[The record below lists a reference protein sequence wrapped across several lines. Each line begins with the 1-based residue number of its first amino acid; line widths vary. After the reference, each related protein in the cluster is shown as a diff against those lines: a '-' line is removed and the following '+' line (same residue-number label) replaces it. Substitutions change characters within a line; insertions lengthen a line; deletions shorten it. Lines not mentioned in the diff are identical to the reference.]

1 MQPSNNIIHNP
12 LKYPYQV
19 IYSYFKADYTIIA
32 MLKKFI
38 NFFVNYKIHISIL
51 FIFALTLWGLNNMT
65 HKRITAEFTELA
77 PFSRNMPVYYKGFK
91 VGKSVSIKPN
101 KNYTATRIKLVLY
114 PADLVL
120 PANIVARVK
129 KRDKEF
135 DYIEIEYPTS
145 PAIRKLRSG
154 DIIEG
159 KTSIDFKDILQQQA
173 DSGALDEVGDKL
185 SDVLDSVKE
194 TSDALTGLFEILQ
207 ETVAQNQKNL
217 ETTTSNLAQMSK
229 NINRLTYKVYDAMTE
244 KQLKNIS
251 NRLSL
256 TSNHLERTT
265 RNLENI
271 TKNIND
277 STQSLNSTMN
287 GINTSVQNVS
297 GITCDVRK
305 ITYGL
310 SNTMQKNFSGFRL
323 LFGKAISSK

>member
-1 MQPSNNIIHNP
+1 MMEKI
-12 LKYPYQV
+12 K
-19 IYSYFKADYTIIA
+19 
-32 MLKKFI
+32 
-38 NFFVNYKIHISIL
+38 NFFLRFKVHVYVVFIL
-51 FIFALTLWGLNNMT
+51 ILALWGLHNMM
-65 HKRITAEFTELA
+65 HKHIIAEFTELA

-91 VGKSVSIKPN
+91 VGKSISIKPN

-114 PADLVL
+114 PMDLIL
-120 PANIVARVK
+120 PANIIARVK

-135 DYIEIEYPTS
+135 DYIEIEYPSS
-145 PAIRKLRSG
+145 PMIRKLRSG

-159 KTSIDFKDILQQQA
+159 KTSLDFKDILQQQA

-185 SDVLDSVKE
+185 SDVLDSVKN
-194 TSDALTGLFEILQ
+194 TSDALTQLFEVLQ
-207 ETVAQNQKNL
+207 VTVEQNQQNIKITTDNL
-217 ETTTSNLAQMSK
+217 VQMSK
-229 NINRLTYKVYDAMTE
+229 NVNNLTYKVDDSMTE

-271 TKNIND
+271 TKNINA

-287 GINTSVQNVS
+287 GINSSVQNVS

-323 LFGKAISSK
+323 LFGKAVDIPKACK

>member
-1 MQPSNNIIHNP
+1 MMEKI
-12 LKYPYQV
+12 K
-19 IYSYFKADYTIIA
+19 
-32 MLKKFI
+32 
-38 NFFVNYKIHISIL
+38 NFFLRFKVHVYVVFIL
-51 FIFALTLWGLNNMT
+51 ILALWGLHNMM
-65 HKRITAEFTELA
+65 HKHIIAEFTELA

-91 VGKSVSIKPN
+91 VGKSISIKPN

-114 PADLVL
+114 PMDLIL
-120 PANIVARVK
+120 PANIIARVK

-135 DYIEIEYPTS
+135 DYIEIEYPSS
-145 PAIRKLRSG
+145 PMIRKLRSG

-159 KTSIDFKDILQQQA
+159 KTSLDFKDILQQQA

-185 SDVLDSVKE
+185 SDVLDSVKN
-194 TSDALTGLFEILQ
+194 TSDALTQLFEVLQ
-207 ETVAQNQKNL
+207 VTVEQNQQNIKI
-217 ETTTSNLAQMSK
+217 TTDN
-229 NINRLTYKVYDAMTE
+229 KVDDSMTE

-271 TKNIND
+271 TKNINA

-287 GINTSVQNVS
+287 GINSSVQNVS

-323 LFGKAISSK
+323 LFGKAVDIPKACK

>member
-1 MQPSNNIIHNP
+1 MEKI
-12 LKYPYQV
+12 K
-19 IYSYFKADYTIIA
+19 
-32 MLKKFI
+32 
-38 NFFVNYKIHISIL
+38 NFFLRFKVHVYVVFIL
-51 FIFALTLWGLNNMT
+51 ILALWGLHNMM
-65 HKRITAEFTELA
+65 HKHIIAEFTELA

-91 VGKSVSIKPN
+91 VGKSISIKPN

-114 PADLVL
+114 PMDLIL
-120 PANIVARVK
+120 PANIIARVK

-135 DYIEIEYPTS
+135 DYIEIEYPSS
-145 PAIRKLRSG
+145 PMIRKLRSG

-159 KTSIDFKDILQQQA
+159 KTSLDFKDILQQQA

-185 SDVLDSVKE
+185 SDVLDSVKN
-194 TSDALTGLFEILQ
+194 TSDALTQLFEVLQ
-207 ETVAQNQKNL
+207 VTVEQNQQNIKITTDNL
-217 ETTTSNLAQMSK
+217 VQMSK
-229 NINRLTYKVYDAMTE
+229 NVNNLTYKVDDSMTE

-271 TKNIND
+271 TKNINA

-287 GINTSVQNVS
+287 GINSSVQNVS

-323 LFGKAISSK
+323 LFGKAVDIPKACK

>member
-1 MQPSNNIIHNP
+1 
-12 LKYPYQV
+12 
-19 IYSYFKADYTIIA
+19 

-154 DIIEG
+154 E
-159 KTSIDFKDILQQQA
+159 
-173 DSGALDEVGDKL
+173 
-185 SDVLDSVKE
+185 
-194 TSDALTGLFEILQ
+194 
-207 ETVAQNQKNL
+207 
-217 ETTTSNLAQMSK
+217 
-229 NINRLTYKVYDAMTE
+229 
-244 KQLKNIS
+244 
-251 NRLSL
+251 
-256 TSNHLERTT
+256 
-265 RNLENI
+265 
-271 TKNIND
+271 
-277 STQSLNSTMN
+277 
-287 GINTSVQNVS
+287 
-297 GITCDVRK
+297 
-305 ITYGL
+305 
-310 SNTMQKNFSGFRL
+310 
-323 LFGKAISSK
+323 

>member
-120 PANIVARVK
+120 PANIGARVK

-229 NINRLTYKVYDAMTE
+229 NINRLTYKVDDAMTE

-310 SNTMQKNFSGFRL
+310 SNTMQKNFLGFRL

>member
-1 MQPSNNIIHNP
+1 MIE
-12 LKYPYQV
+12 
-19 IYSYFKADYTIIA
+19 
-32 MLKKFI
+32 KFI
-38 NFFVNYKIHISIL
+38 KFFLNYKIHISIL
-51 FIFALTLWGLNNMT
+51 FILALTLWGLNNMA
-65 HKRITAEFTELA
+65 HKHITAEFTELA

-101 KNYTATRIKLVLY
+101 KNYTATRIRLVLY

-120 PANIVARVK
+120 PANIIARVK

-145 PAIRKLRSG
+145 PAIKKLRSG
-154 DIIEG
+154 DVIEG
-159 KTSIDFKDILQQQA
+159 RTSIDFKDILQQQA

-185 SDVLDSVKE
+185 SDVLDSVKQ

-207 ETVAQNQKNL
+207 ETVAQNQQNL
-217 ETTTSNLAQMSK
+217 KTTTSNLAQMSR
-229 NINRLTYKVYDAMTE
+229 NINNLTYKVDDSLTQ

-277 STQSLNSTMN
+277 STQSLNQTMN
-287 GINTSVQNVS
+287 GISTSVKNVS

-323 LFGKAISSK
+323 LFGKAVDIPESCK

>member
-12 LKYPYQV
+12 LKYLYQV

-229 NINRLTYKVYDAMTE
+229 NINRLTYKVDDAMTE

>member
-1 MQPSNNIIHNP
+1 MIE
-12 LKYPYQV
+12 
-19 IYSYFKADYTIIA
+19 
-32 MLKKFI
+32 KFI
-38 NFFVNYKIHISIL
+38 KFFLNYKIHISIL
-51 FIFALTLWGLNNMT
+51 FILALTLWGLNNMT
-65 HKRITAEFTELA
+65 HKHITAEFTELA

-101 KNYTATRIKLVLY
+101 KNYTATRIRLVLY

-120 PANIVARVK
+120 PANIIARVK

-145 PAIRKLRSG
+145 PAIKKLRSG
-154 DIIEG
+154 DLIEG

-185 SDVLDSVKE
+185 SDVLDSVKH

-207 ETVAQNQKNL
+207 ETVAQNQQNL
-217 ETTTSNLAQMSK
+217 KTTTSNLAKMSQ
-229 NINRLTYKVYDAMTE
+229 NVNNLTYKVDDSLTQ

-277 STQSLNSTMN
+277 STQSLNQTMN
-287 GINTSVQNVS
+287 GISTSVENVS

-323 LFGKAISSK
+323 LFGKAVDLPESCK

>member
-1 MQPSNNIIHNP
+1 MMEKI
-12 LKYPYQV
+12 K
-19 IYSYFKADYTIIA
+19 
-32 MLKKFI
+32 
-38 NFFVNYKIHISIL
+38 NFFLRFKVHVYVVFIL
-51 FIFALTLWGLNNMT
+51 ILALWGLHNMM
-65 HKRITAEFTELA
+65 HKHIIAEFTELA

-91 VGKSVSIKPN
+91 VGKSISIKPN

-114 PADLVL
+114 PMDLIL
-120 PANIVARVK
+120 PANIIARVK

-135 DYIEIEYPTS
+135 DYIEIEYPSS
-145 PAIRKLRSG
+145 PMIRKLCSG

-159 KTSIDFKDILQQQA
+159 KTSLDFKDILQQQA

-185 SDVLDSVKE
+185 SDVLDSVKN
-194 TSDALTGLFEILQ
+194 TSDALTQLFEVLQ
-207 ETVAQNQKNL
+207 VTVEQNQQNIKI
-217 ETTTSNLAQMSK
+217 TTDNLAQMSK
-229 NINRLTYKVYDAMTE
+229 NVNNLTYKVDDSMTE

-271 TKNIND
+271 TKNINA

-287 GINTSVQNVS
+287 GINSSVQNVS

-323 LFGKAISSK
+323 LFGKAVDIPKACK